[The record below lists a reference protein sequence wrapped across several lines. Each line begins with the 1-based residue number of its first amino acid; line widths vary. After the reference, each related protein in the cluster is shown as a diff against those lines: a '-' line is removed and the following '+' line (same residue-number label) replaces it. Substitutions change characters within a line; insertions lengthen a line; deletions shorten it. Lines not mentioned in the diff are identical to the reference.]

1 LIAAVTASENFCSLV
16 SPVDAAPSP
25 AARYCVSDVGGERR
39 DRAPAADRVDADEYP
54 EHGWDPLITFGIVLV
69 ILALIFNSAILWI
82 IGGILIVLGAIFWI
96 LGALG
101 RAVGGRRH
109 YY

>member
-1 LIAAVTASENFCSLV
+1 LRNLDGT
-16 SPVDAAPSP
+16 P
-25 AARYCVSDVGGERR
+25 ALT
-39 DRAPAADRVDADEYP
+39 ADRVDADEHP
-54 EHGWDPLITFGIVLV
+54 EHGRDSLITLGIVLLV
-69 ILALIFNSAILWI
+69 IALIVNSAILWI
-82 IGGILIVLGAIFWI
+82 IGGILIVLGVVFWI

>member
-1 LIAAVTASENFCSLV
+1 VI
-16 SPVDAAPSP
+16 
-25 AARYCVSDVGGERR
+25 
-39 DRAPAADRVDADEYP
+39 
-54 EHGWDPLITFGIVLV
+54 ITGIVLLIV
-69 ILALIFNSAILWI
+69 GALLNIGILWA
-82 IGGILIVLGAIFWI
+82 IGVILIVLGVIFWI

>member
-1 LIAAVTASENFCSLV
+1 VSSNAAAAGTAT
-16 SPVDAAPSP
+16 
-25 AARYCVSDVGGERR
+25 
-39 DRAPAADRVDADEYP
+39 DRVDADDYP
-54 EHGWDPLITFGIVLV
+54 RAWETHPLITVGVVLV

-82 IGGILIVLGAIFWI
+82 IGGILIVLGVIFWI

>member
-1 LIAAVTASENFCSLV
+1 MSKENV
-16 SPVDAAPSP
+16 EV
-25 AARYCVSDVGGERR
+25 VGRR
-39 DRAPAADRVDADEYP
+39 RIESMLTNTP
-54 EHGWDPLITFGIVLV
+54 EHGRDRLITLGIVLV
-69 ILALIFNSAILWI
+69 ILAAIFNSVILWTI
-82 IGGILIVLGAIFWI
+82 AGILIVLGVIFWI

>member
-1 LIAAVTASENFCSLV
+1 LDEKRLSASHGKQHSVE
-16 SPVDAAPSP
+16 
-25 AARYCVSDVGGERR
+25 RYCAGDVAGERR
-39 DRAPAADRVDADEYP
+39 GRGPAADRVDADEYP
-54 EHGWDPLITFGIVLV
+54 KHGRDPLITFGIVLV
-69 ILALIFNSAILWI
+69 VLALIFNSAILWI
-82 IGGILIVLGAIFWI
+82 IGGILIVLGVIFWI

>member
-1 LIAAVTASENFCSLV
+1 MSTGLPGALQWNDRFGREAALSSRRLDT
-16 SPVDAAPSP
+16 PS
-25 AARYCVSDVGGERR
+25 R

-54 EHGWDPLITFGIVLV
+54 DHGRDPLITFGIVLV

-82 IGGILIVLGAIFWI
+82 IGGILIVLGVIFWI

>member
-1 LIAAVTASENFCSLV
+1 M
-16 SPVDAAPSP
+16 
-25 AARYCVSDVGGERR
+25 
-39 DRAPAADRVDADEYP
+39 
-54 EHGWDPLITFGIVLV
+54 ITLGIVLV
-69 ILALIFNSAILWI
+69 ILAAIFNSVILWT
-82 IGGILIVLGAIFWI
+82 IGGILIVLGVIFWI

>member
-1 LIAAVTASENFCSLV
+1 V
-16 SPVDAAPSP
+16 
-25 AARYCVSDVGGERR
+25 
-39 DRAPAADRVDADEYP
+39 
-54 EHGWDPLITFGIVLV
+54 ITFGIVLV
-69 ILALIFNSAILWI
+69 ILALIFESAILWI

>member
-1 LIAAVTASENFCSLV
+1 
-16 SPVDAAPSP
+16 
-25 AARYCVSDVGGERR
+25 
-39 DRAPAADRVDADEYP
+39 
-54 EHGWDPLITFGIVLV
+54 LITFGIVLV
-69 ILALIFNSAILWI
+69 VLALIFNSAILWI
-82 IGGILIVLGAIFWI
+82 IGGILIVLGVIFWI